1 MYMFPKMSLVI
12 VFRSIP
18 LKIFARLMLHL
29 TKTLSE
35 PFHTKSTNEFLVAA
49 NQDWHNMDILF

>member
-1 MYMFPKMSLVI
+1 MYMFSKMSLVV
-12 VFRSIP
+12 VFIP
-18 LKIFARLMLHL
+18 LKMFALLMLHL